1 MVIAWLGGLV
11 LSGRATAEAMEAKR
25 VKSKVFAIPGSDI
38 KQLVRAMGAAY
49 ATDRIMVEGQRIG
62 YMYREVPHKPPDS
75 GWRFFA
81 GDEDEKYLGD
91 PGHTGVY
98 AVNTVANYDPDII
111 PYLDTAAPCAFD
123 KVPGTKRY
131 EPVKS

>member
-1 MVIAWLGGLV
+1 VVIGGLGGLV
-11 LSGRATAEAMEAKR
+11 LSGRATADATEAKS
-25 VKSKVFAIPGSDI
+25 VKAKVFAIPGPNI
-38 KQLVRAMGAAY
+38 KQLVPAMGAAY
-49 ATDRIMVEGQRIG
+49 ATDRIMVEGRRIG
-62 YMYREVPHKPPDS
+62 YMYREVPDKPLDS

-81 GDEDEKYLGD
+81 GDEDEKYLD
-91 PGHTGVY
+91 DSDHTGIY

-111 PYLDTAAPCAFD
+111 PYFDAAAPCAFD